1 MVRSRSY
8 MILVSK
14 LLIAGLVR
22 PMADLSSLVQ
32 TGPTLSRLV
41 RPMADL
47 SSLVQTGPTLSR
59 LVR

>member
-1 MVRSRSY
+1 